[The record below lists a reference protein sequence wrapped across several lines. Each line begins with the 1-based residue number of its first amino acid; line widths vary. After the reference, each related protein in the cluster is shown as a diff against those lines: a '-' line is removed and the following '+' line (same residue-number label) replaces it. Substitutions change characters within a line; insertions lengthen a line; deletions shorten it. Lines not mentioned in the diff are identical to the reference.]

1 MPLIYVGVS
10 VVALMVLPVTDT
22 PAGPQTAL
30 GTTYLENPVLGVV
43 ESFEPR
49 LGFRR

>member
-10 VVALMVLPVTDT
+10 VVALMAVPVVPT
-22 PAGPQTAL
+22 PDGPQTAL

-43 ESFEPR
+43 ESFDPAGSR
-49 LGFRR
+49 P